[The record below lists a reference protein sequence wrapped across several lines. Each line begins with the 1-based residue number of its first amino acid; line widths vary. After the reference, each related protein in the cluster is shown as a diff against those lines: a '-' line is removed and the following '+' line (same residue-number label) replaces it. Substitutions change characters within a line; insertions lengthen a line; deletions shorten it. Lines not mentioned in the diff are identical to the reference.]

1 MTPKEKLRE
10 KLNELQYQ
18 HLRETN
24 VQKRYEIQSTV
35 NNLQEIIKIIEE
47 QEKKENPI
55 YRYDH

>member
-10 KLNELQYQ
+10 KLNELQYE

-24 VQKRYEIQSTV
+24 IQKRDEIQSTV
-35 NNLQEIIKIIEE
+35 NNLQEIIAIIEA

-55 YRYDH
+55 YRYDP